1 MNIKITCVFIS
12 LFCFTSCSNFVRL
25 TTLQQMEV
33 KRYNE
38 KVEYIINSKSDRVA
52 DSLFEINVE
61 SIKSSDVVILEETI
75 KRKEFTPYIWF
86 YEFYEFPCGLLMLP
100 IGAVANVLDVA
111 LLGMMPNKITE
122 GGMNIAFTGMN
133 PGLNWE
139 SDKRL
144 VSIINSQDQKIIDK
158 KHEVDRIPLH
168 EEKLKIYVGDAIITE
183 LITDAKGNCSLDL
196 LDNETIPIILDNREM
211 VVAVKKELKTFVISY
226 EFKKKI
232 FQYRNIIKKYEDNP
246 GAEQLAQAVLQL
258 EALHMDRIVLQL
270 EKRELERFKGHPD
283 FQIAYRNQLDAHMRK
298 SIENKTN

>member
-1 MNIKITCVFIS
+1 
-12 LFCFTSCSNFVRL
+12 
-25 TTLQQMEV
+25 
-33 KRYNE
+33 
-38 KVEYIINSKSDRVA
+38 
-52 DSLFEINVE
+52 
-61 SIKSSDVVILEETI
+61 
-75 KRKEFTPYIWF
+75 
-86 YEFYEFPCGLLMLP
+86 
-100 IGAVANVLDVA
+100 
-111 LLGMMPNKITE
+111 
-122 GGMNIAFTGMN
+122 
-133 PGLNWE
+133 
-139 SDKRL
+139 
-144 VSIINSQDQKIIDK
+144 
-158 KHEVDRIPLH
+158 
-168 EEKLKIYVGDAIITE
+168 VGDAIITE